1 MSNIELA
8 KEHFSMPIT
17 FLEDKNLS
25 LISDQ
30 MANDLELCDIENGKN
45 VQQSLYNKVFKP
57 TTKMGEI
64 ILPQWNEYYTNN
76 TQYLKDTQ
84 SLIKNYKNVRFNVE
98 NPNQSKSIV
107 DNFLTT
113 WDEIKTNTEF
123 RAKYLFFDWS
133 FLDILNKYA
142 FFLQLLSLYNL
153 ASPIFS
159 LIVPILMLFVPFIIL
174 KMRGK
179 NISLDNYLQI
189 LKQVLRNHALGQ
201 LFNNFSELS
210 WHKRIYTMMSIFFY
224 FFNVYQN
231 ILVCLRFKMNM
242 KNIHK
247 YFDDI
252 KEYISYTI
260 NKIKNFSKYSQKLIT
275 YSHFN
280 NAIDINKQNLE
291 NYLESLSKI
300 SPFSF
305 KITKI
310 MEIGTIMLNFFNFYT
325 DETLNNSFLQSFG
338 FHGYLDN
345 IEGLQNNIRD
355 ERINFCKYT
364 SKSCK
369 FKQICHPTLADQ
381 EPIKNDINISKNM
394 IITGPNAAGKT
405 TLIKSTIINLLLS
418 QQIGCGYY
426 EEAKINPYDKIHCYI
441 NIPDTS
447 GRDSLFQAEARRC
460 KEILDDVY
468 KNNNARHFCIFD
480 ELYSGTNPYE
490 AVASAYGYLNYL
502 ILQNNCNYILT
513 THFINLCD
521 LMKNNKKVLNKHMVV
536 NIDEETQNLAY
547 TYKFS
552 NGISNVKGGTFV
564 LKELEYPEEIISEA
578 ITTLEAL

>member
-179 NISLDNYLQI
+179 
-189 LKQVLRNHALGQ
+189 
-201 LFNNFSELS
+201 
-210 WHKRIYTMMSIFFY
+210 
-224 FFNVYQN
+224 
-231 ILVCLRFKMNM
+231 
-242 KNIHK
+242 K
-247 YFDDI
+247 YF
-252 KEYISYTI
+252 
-260 NKIKNFSKYSQKLIT
+260 
-275 YSHFN
+275 
-280 NAIDINKQNLE
+280 
-291 NYLESLSKI
+291 
-300 SPFSF
+300 
-305 KITKI
+305 
-310 MEIGTIMLNFFNFYT
+310 
-325 DETLNNSFLQSFG
+325 
-338 FHGYLDN
+338 
-345 IEGLQNNIRD
+345 IR
-355 ERINFCKYT
+355 
-364 SKSCK
+364 
-369 FKQICHPTLADQ
+369 
-381 EPIKNDINISKNM
+381 
-394 IITGPNAAGKT
+394 
-405 TLIKSTIINLLLS
+405 
-418 QQIGCGYY
+418 
-426 EEAKINPYDKIHCYI
+426 
-441 NIPDTS
+441 
-447 GRDSLFQAEARRC
+447 
-460 KEILDDVY
+460 
-468 KNNNARHFCIFD
+468 
-480 ELYSGTNPYE
+480 
-490 AVASAYGYLNYL
+490 
-502 ILQNNCNYILT
+502 
-513 THFINLCD
+513 
-521 LMKNNKKVLNKHMVV
+521 
-536 NIDEETQNLAY
+536 
-547 TYKFS
+547 
-552 NGISNVKGGTFV
+552 
-564 LKELEYPEEIISEA
+564 
-578 ITTLEAL
+578 